1 MRETEEN
8 YENLRLYC
16 VPARIRNGS
25 FKDANQAPMLE
36 PAYLLS
42 LVSVHACMQLPI
54 RHCLCVLCF
63 RKYIYIYIYI
73 YRNCCNFTLAD
84 NTQCTLSWSSVPYLI
99 FQMEISLSR
108 SQHPAPHCSFCS
120 LRSTYCAFRLFLSPA
135 VVL

>member
-73 YRNCCNFTLAD
+73 YIYTETVATLHWQ
-84 NTQCTLSWSSVPYLI
+84 TIHSVHYHGR
-99 FQMEISLSR
+99 LSR
-108 SQHPAPHCSFCS
+108 ISYFRWRYRYPEVNTPPRIVRFAHYEVHIVPLGYS
-120 LRSTYCAFRLFLSPA
+120 LALP
-135 VVL
+135 